1 LHPSTQFRILIHFT
15 TATIFWEGKTWKE
28 VAHSTLRPQALK
40 KKAFL
45 SFIHSLVAMVEILI
59 QIPPWAVA
67 SWELITSNFHASIQ
81 LVSESIASAW
91 ALLQHQQNAWWFLC
105 SVVVFWPLWVTFATA
120 LTSAWAWIF
129 WLLASVLIGILQVVY
144 VTYQFIMIALN
155 VVVLTVLKTYQT
167 LMRSRLSSF
176 LFFFD
181 KQIRRSQQR
190 TSRRRAWQEEITKG
204 KTYADYLVSN
214 VLEPKG
220 QMTTE
225 EPRPP
230 SKLSPQ
236 KGSSK
241 ENEVRRCRSFAAL
254 DTLHEEIESPAV
266 TPTRLKRGGSFARRS
281 SNSGRKSTESKEV
294 NEDETDELIVQDLG
308 RMTFDMLVST
318 ISRLKDARQSFM
330 STGDPSLKYL
340 LSGVVK
346 RNHLTLEDLLVNNA
360 RSVAVSG
367 QHEFSAASRN
377 LIATYYDEVSKGL
390 DCVAEATVPDDAPL
404 VELGGRMTLVR
415 KMKQNM
421 GRTALMLSG
430 GGAQAMYHL
439 GTIRAL
445 IDANL
450 YDDIKVISGT
460 SGGSISAAC
469 CALMTSKELFEDVCI
484 PSVSTDFR
492 HNGEMKKK
500 NIRWFPPVMDMGA
513 YWLKTK
519 LLVDSKVRLEI
530 YRND

>member
-1 LHPSTQFRILIHFT
+1 
-15 TATIFWEGKTWKE
+15 
-28 VAHSTLRPQALK
+28 
-40 KKAFL
+40 
-45 SFIHSLVAMVEILI
+45 MVEILI
-59 QIPPWAVA
+59 QVPPWAVA

-81 LVSESIASAW
+81 IVSDSITSAW
-91 ALLQHQQNAWWFLC
+91 ALLQHQQNVWWFLG
-105 SVVVFWPLWVTFATA
+105 SVVVFWPLWVNFAIA
-120 LTSAWAWIF
+120 LTSAWTWIF

-155 VVVLTVLKTYQT
+155 VAVLTFLKTYQT
-167 LMRSRLSSF
+167 FMRSQLSSF
-176 LFFFD
+176 LFFFS
-181 KQIRRSQQR
+181 KQIRRSRQR
-190 TSRRRAWQEEITKG
+190 TSRRRAWEKSIKKG
-204 KTYADYLVSN
+204 KTYADFLDCN
-214 VLEPKG
+214 VLEPKV
-220 QMTTE
+220 QTTTE
-225 EPRPP
+225 EPRAP
-230 SKLSPQ
+230 SNPLPQ
-236 KGSSK
+236 KGSPK
-241 ENEVRRCRSFAAL
+241 ENEVRRSRSFAAL
-254 DTLHEEIESPAV
+254 NTLHEERESPV
-266 TPTRLKRGGSFARRS
+266 TPPRLTRGVSFEKRSEAI
-281 SNSGRKSTESKEV
+281 EV
-294 NEDETDELIVQDLG
+294 DEDETDELIVQDLG
-308 RMTFDMLVST
+308 RMTFDLLVST
-318 ISRLKDARQSFM
+318 ISRLKDARHSFM
-330 STGDPSLKYL
+330 SNGDPSLKYL

-367 QHEFSAASRN
+367 QHDISSASRK
-377 LIATYYDEVSKGL
+377 LVATYYDEVSKGL
-390 DCVAEATVPDDAPL
+390 DCVAEATAPGDDPL

-484 PSVSTDFR
+484 PSVSTDYR

-519 LLVDSKVRLEI
+519 LLVDSKVRLDI
-530 YRND
+530 YHNDLPTLEDSPLT